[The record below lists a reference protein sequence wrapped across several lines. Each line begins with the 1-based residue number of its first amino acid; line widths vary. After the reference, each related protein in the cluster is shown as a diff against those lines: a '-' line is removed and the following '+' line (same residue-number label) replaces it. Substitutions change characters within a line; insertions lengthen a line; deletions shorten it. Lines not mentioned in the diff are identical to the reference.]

1 MTRFDFIPSAASI
14 TVSQVSACFRAD
26 IWFSQFFGFHPQ
38 DFVYPKLLVQSV
50 SDSCVV
56 LVFAVGMSRAA
67 CCAAAAEMLLLI
79 ATLLAAAA
87 AYCSLHCLLLL
98 CIRLA
103 VRVYSVRLAAVSYAY
118 SRATCCPLLLVS
130 VIPNE
135 IKNLSRNANFSPDRC
150 NISICH
156 DT

>member
-79 ATLLAAAA
+79 AIH
-87 AYCSLHCLLLL
+87 CSLLLL
-98 CIRLA
+98 HTAFCTACCCCILLA
-103 VRVYSVRLAAVSYAY
+103 VRMYAVYGLLLLAMHIPERLAATS
-118 SRATCCPLLLVS
+118 
-130 VIPNE
+130 
-135 IKNLSRNANFSPDRC
+135 
-150 NISICH
+150 
-156 DT
+156 